1 MLHKHCAK
9 KFKALHSIDQ
19 ILSGHK
25 GFAAG
30 GCFKDLLNGKPV
42 KDIDIYFRNQK
53 DYDAAILCF
62 DNNPNFELFYQND
75 NVKAYKA
82 LDFEG
87 ICIELCHKIFGSPEE
102 ILNQFDFTITKF
114 AYFIESI
121 NISDFPFSEGEYRN
135 EYTAV
140 YDDNFFE
147 HLFLKKLVI
156 DNEIPYPKSTF
167 ERILRYGQYG
177 FKPDKQ
183 TIDKLYSS
191 ISKTPVDESDDE
203 DFY

>member
-9 KFKALHSIDQ
+9 KFKALRSIDQ
-19 ILSGHK
+19 VLSGHK

-30 GCFKDLLNGKPV
+30 GCFKDLLNGKSV

-62 DNNPNFELFYQND
+62 DNNPIFELFYQND
-75 NVKAYKA
+75 NVKAYKTA
-82 LDFEG
+82 EYGG
-87 ICIELCHKIFGSPEE
+87 ISIELCHKIFGSPEE

-167 ERILRYGQYG
+167 ERMLRYGQYG

-183 TIDKLYSS
+183 TINKLYSS
-191 ISKTPVDESDDE
+191 ISKTPVAESDDE

>member
-1 MLHKHCAK
+1 MLHRHCAK
-9 KFKALHSIDQ
+9 KLKALRILDQ
-19 ILSGHK
+19 FLSGHK

-30 GCFKDLLNGKPV
+30 GCFKDLLNGKPA

-53 DYDAAILCF
+53 DYDIAVDRF
-62 DNNPNFELFYQND
+62 DNNPVYELFYQNE

-82 LDFEG
+82 IKQGFS
-87 ICIELCHKIFGSPEE
+87 IELCHKVFGSPEE

-114 AYFIESI
+114 AYFKEIIHS
-121 NISDFPFSEGEYRN
+121 SDLPFGEGEDRE

-147 HLFLKKLVI
+147 HLFLKFLI
-156 DNEIPYPKSTF
+156 LDDQILYPKSTF
-167 ERILRYGQYG
+167 ERMLRYQRYG

-183 TIDKLYSS
+183 TINKLCSV
-191 ISKTPVDESDDE
+191 ISKTPLAESNDE